1 MLVAAAGS
9 NYPDYT
15 CILCTGDP
23 AVAILCTGVPA
34 TCILCTGDLAVAIL
48 CTGDPAAESRHEIVE
63 RDVQSLSQYLSK

>member
-23 AVAILCTGVPA
+23 AAC
-34 TCILCTGDLAVAIL
+34 IL
-48 CTGDPAAESRHEIVE
+48 CTGDPAAEYMSFSEHR
-63 RDVQSLSQYLSK
+63 RDAQSPQFVATGIETL

>member
-15 CILCTGDP
+15 SILCTGDP
-23 AVAILCTGVPA
+23 A
-34 TCILCTGDLAVAIL
+34 TCIL